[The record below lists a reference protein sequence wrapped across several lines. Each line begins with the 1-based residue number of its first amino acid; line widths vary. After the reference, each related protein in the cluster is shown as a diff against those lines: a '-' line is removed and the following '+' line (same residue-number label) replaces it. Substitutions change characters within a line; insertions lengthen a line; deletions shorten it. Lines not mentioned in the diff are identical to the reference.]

1 MNKYKVDIVYPDG
14 QVLPGVSIE
23 ARSDAQAKVFARQ
36 EAEWRGKESGKV
48 VRPASLR
55 EVTSNKVIRYV
66 DRFFP
71 FLMART

>member
-36 EAEWRGKESGKV
+36 EAARRREESGKV
-48 VRPASLR
+48 VRPVSLR
-55 EVTSNKVIRYV
+55 EVTSNKVTRYV

-71 FLMART
+71 FLAV

>member
-14 QVLPGVSIE
+14 RVLPGVSLE

-36 EAEWRGKESGKV
+36 EAAWRGEESGKA

-55 EVTSNKVIRYV
+55 EVTSNKVTRYV

-71 FLMART
+71 FLAV